1 MEVSKIEVNKSDD
14 KFRVKAD
21 LALFQAIQQDGR
33 LSEQSISQI
42 TDIPPTTVHYAMQRI
57 RQRDFFRIK
66 AVPRLEKFR
75 EIPMAV
81 IGFSHVHPMRIHYLR
96 DKYSGIP
103 EIIQFLHSEKD
114 VLLYVMETEP
124 HKLSEKVF
132 DIMEQLGEKPCLYM
146 SSPTIVRS
154 DMAIP
159 DRILNA
165 VYGHLPNRG
174 GKT

>member
-1 MEVSKIEVNKSDD
+1 MNKEANKADS

-33 LSEQSISQI
+33 LSEQSIAQM

-57 RQRDFFRIK
+57 RQRDFFQIK

-81 IGFSHVHPMRIHYLR
+81 IGFSHVHPLRIHCLR
-96 DKYSGIP
+96 DKYTKIP
-103 EIIQFLHSEKD
+103 EVIQFFHSERD
-114 VLLYVMETEP
+114 VLLCVIDAET
-124 HKLSEKVF
+124 HKLSEKLYS
-132 DIMEQLGEKPCLYM
+132 IMEQLGEKPCLYM
-146 SSPTIVRS
+146 RSPSIAKS
-154 DMAIP
+154 DLVIP

-165 VYGHLPNRG
+165 VYSHLPDR
-174 GKT
+174 KTKV